1 MPPIS
6 ATFRLPSFPPT
17 SVPLSLCQLPPPL
30 PQNVRIGNRRCLL
43 PQHPAPTCVSFS
55 LGHHGSFQLL
65 LLLLLSLPSPQIA
78 LVQIAQVPFQLI
90 LTVCLPICPSGSCP
104 GIGLSGYARFVP
116 FCATLCSSAL
126 LPFKVFGAIGRPPWS
141 DPSWP
146 PPRSPGSFRLSHFV
160 LLLLCVASPP
170 FSSYA
175 GAVFGLP
182 LSAWLVSYVHWSMPF
197 YIYGIAGVLWSLFWF
212 SMTFE
217 KPAFHPTISAQE
229 KQYIESQ
236 LGPVSHTHPTVPSPS
251 LLLPSFRSA
260 RQSFNPVP
268 IRSVPHHSLACHP
281 HLQTRLGH
289 HRGQLCSQLELLPA
303 PPEPAHLHARRV
315 GPAHLRCACLPFPA
329 LTVPS
334 LPTFPLEWS
343 HCRPSPCRHGPLP
356 LTPLPSPLTF
366 QLLQGLCCAY
376 RRQIGRLFALQQNPL
391 DHCRPEAVQLRGSL
405 PSPPSLLFPFPF
417 KDSVA
422 RHFSCWWWPTQRVR
436 GQRCSVSCG
445 QGLDP
450 TYCCQMG
457 CPNSWNSIALSQ
469 FWIGLSS
476 PFSESGKVY
485 PRPFPFSDDRR
496 RWLQVCPP
504 PP

>member
-1 MPPIS
+1 MPTSPLPPSECSDWQSAVPPSSTSCSHMRFVLARTPWFVPTTSSPPPLPPLPSDCSRPNCSGPFSAHFDCLPSHLPFRVLSRDWPIRLCTVCPLLRNFVLIS
-6 ATFRLPSFPPT
+6 SPAFQGVWCHWAPPLERSKLATTAFTGFLPSFPFCPPSPT
-17 SVPLSLCQLPPPL
+17 YVLLLPPP
-30 PQNVRIGNRRCLL
+30 
-43 PQHPAPTCVSFS
+43 F
-55 LGHHGSFQLL
+55 
-65 LLLLLSLPSPQIA
+65 
-78 LVQIAQVPFQLI
+78 
-90 LTVCLPICPSGSCP
+90 
-104 GIGLSGYARFVP
+104 
-116 FCATLCSSAL
+116 
-126 LPFKVFGAIGRPPWS
+126 
-141 DPSWP
+141 
-146 PPRSPGSFRLSHFV
+146 
-160 LLLLCVASPP
+160 

-217 KPAFHPTISAQE
+217 KPAFHPTISVQE

-457 CPNSWNSIALSQ
+457 CPNSWNSIAFHSFGLDCPLHFRNLGKCILVPSLSAM
-469 FWIGLSS
+469 IVAVGC
-476 PFSESGKVY
+476 
-485 PRPFPFSDDRR
+485 R
-496 RWLQVCPP
+496 CAPP